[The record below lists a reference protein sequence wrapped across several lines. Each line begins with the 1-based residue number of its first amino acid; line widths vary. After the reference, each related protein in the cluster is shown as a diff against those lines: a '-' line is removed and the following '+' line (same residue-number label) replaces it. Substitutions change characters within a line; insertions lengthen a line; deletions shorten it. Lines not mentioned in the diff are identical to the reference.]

1 MMLTN
6 SRRIF
11 MIDYT
16 NDYLLNLKVKI
27 FQPVNGYRSS
37 TDAVLL
43 SSLPDKVKKGDAVL
57 DVGSGTGAISLCL
70 AHRFRQLG
78 ISICGFELQK
88 ELASLSA
95 QSAAANGF
103 SDFLNYCCTD
113 IRSRNIPF
121 PPGSFQHVITN
132 PPYSAADM
140 KSPNPGKSLAHNFE
154 HFSLGEWIRFCL
166 KMLAPFGY
174 FYTVNR
180 AEALPE
186 ILCALHGR
194 AGENVIIP
202 IYSKTGQSAKRVI
215 VCARKDS
222 KGPAAV
228 LPGFTVHN
236 DDGTYTPSAEA
247 ILRDGKSFW
256 ETGN

>member
-1 MMLTN
+1 
-6 SRRIF
+6 

-27 FQPVNGYRSS
+27 FQPVNGYRAS

-78 ISICGFELQK
+78 VSICGFELQP

-202 IYSKTGQSAKRVI
+202 IYSGCPPRFYRPQR
-215 VCARKDS
+215 
-222 KGPAAV
+222 
-228 LPGFTVHN
+228 
-236 DDGTYTPSAEA
+236 
-247 ILRDGKSFW
+247 
-256 ETGN
+256 

>member
-1 MMLTN
+1 M
-6 SRRIF
+6 
-11 MIDYT
+11 
-16 NDYLLNLKVKI
+16 
-27 FQPVNGYRSS
+27 
-37 TDAVLL
+37 
-43 SSLPDKVKKGDAVL
+43 
-57 DVGSGTGAISLCL
+57 
-70 AHRFRQLG
+70 
-78 ISICGFELQK
+78 
-88 ELASLSA
+88 
-95 QSAAANGF
+95 
-103 SDFLNYCCTD
+103 
-113 IRSRNIPF
+113 
-121 PPGSFQHVITN
+121 
-132 PPYSAADM
+132 
-140 KSPNPGKSLAHNFE
+140 
-154 HFSLGEWIRFCL
+154 

-202 IYSKTGQSAKRVI
+202 IYSKTEQSAKRVI

-256 ETGN
+256 EIGN